1 LVSGGNTA
9 RDLKSPAIR
18 IPNEPS
24 HCKLAEKVN
33 KMENDLNL
41 LRELCQKQNHSLST
55 ILHRNKKPHRS
66 KSIGDTVTLHES
78 SKSKK
83 YKYPMSS
90 LNKKFQSLFR
100 NTTPE
105 VFSIE
110 NSQSQNALKFHI
122 NKLAVR
128 PDQQYHS
135 QEKVSSSTLI
145 LIDSKCKIEELS
157 KPGQSEKDKEE

>member
-1 LVSGGNTA
+1 LVSRGNTA
-9 RDLKSPAIR
+9 RDLNSPTIR
-18 IPNEPS
+18 IPNDPT

-33 KMENDLNL
+33 KMENDLNT

-55 ILHRNKKPHRS
+55 ILYRNKKPYRS
-66 KSIGDTVTLHES
+66 KSIGDTVALHES

-83 YKYPMSS
+83 HKYPMTS

-135 QEKVSSSTLI
+135 QEKVSYSALI
-145 LIDSKCKIEELS
+145 L
-157 KPGQSEKDKEE
+157 Q